1 MENASKALIMA
12 GAVLLAM
19 LIIGALVFMFNSIR
33 DVRQEQ
39 ASAEDVAKLA
49 QYGRQV
55 ERFNKAG
62 LYGSEILS
70 LANLIEDYNIRQAD
84 LKGYEAI
91 VLEVHTNPISGIE
104 DLTMQENY
112 TGANG
117 YLQLIQD
124 FSLLE
129 DVIDDLKTKKMYGQ
143 TVEKLAGM
151 RTLELE
157 QFLKKENPRLSQEEI
172 NNIIYNEI
180 DVAVTEY
187 QTKKSELTEFKNKQ
201 FQMPEVEYD
210 EFSGRIVSM
219 KFWENGLAKQ

>member
-19 LIIGALVFMFNSIR
+19 LIIGSLVFMFNSIR
-33 DVRQEQ
+33 DVRQEE

-70 LANLIEDYNIRQAD
+70 LANLIDDYNLRQAD
-84 LKGYEAI
+84 LKGYTAI
-91 VLEVHTNPISGIE
+91 LLEVHTNPIRGIE
-104 DLTMQENY
+104 DVTIKENY
-112 TGANG
+112 TGENG

-124 FSLLE
+124 FTELE
-129 DVIDDLKTKKMYGQ
+129 NEINNKKDQTMYGQ

-151 RTLELE
+151 RTSELE
-157 QFLKKENPRLSQEEI
+157 QVVKNYNSRLSEEEI

-180 DVAVTEY
+180 DRAVTEY

-210 EFSGRIVSM
+210 EFTGRIISM
-219 KFWENGLAKQ
+219 KFWENGLSKQ